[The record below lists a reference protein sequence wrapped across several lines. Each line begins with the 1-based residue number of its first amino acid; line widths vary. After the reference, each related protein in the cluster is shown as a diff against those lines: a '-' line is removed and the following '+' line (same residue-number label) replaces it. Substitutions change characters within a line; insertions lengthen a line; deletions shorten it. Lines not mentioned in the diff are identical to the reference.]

1 MPDGRDTGPNLVS
14 MRRGITLAELLIVIL
29 IAGILATM
37 ALPGIAA
44 LHDRLAVGAAAQAV
58 VAAHVR
64 ARMAALAERRT
75 MVLALTADSL
85 VLRAVESPVDSIE
98 RWRGDG
104 PAAHG
109 VAVTGLP
116 RLVSFAPSGVTMG
129 FANATYT
136 MTRGGATRSVI
147 VSRYGR
153 VRVQ

>member
-1 MPDGRDTGPNLVS
+1 
-14 MRRGITLAELLIVIL
+14 MRRGLTLVELLIVIL
-29 IAGILATM
+29 IAGMLATI

-44 LHDRLAVGAAAQAV
+44 LHDRLAVDAAVQSV
-58 VAAHVR
+58 VAAHTR
-64 ARMAALAERRT
+64 ARIAALAERRT

-85 VLRAVESPVDSIE
+85 VLRAVESPIDTIE

-104 PAAHG
+104 PSQRG
-109 VAVTGLP
+109 VAVAGMP

-129 FANATYT
+129 LANATYT
-136 MTRGGATRSVI
+136 LTRGVATRSVI